1 MESPKGLIA
10 WFARNNVAANLLM
23 IVLMVGGLISAIT
36 INKEIF
42 PSFSLN
48 LINIS
53 VAYPGAAP
61 QEIEEG
67 INIKIEESIQDI
79 NGIKKVT
86 SVASEGVGSV
96 SIEVDDG
103 YDVQQVLDEA
113 KLRLDAISTF
123 PANIEKPN
131 IYQIKPENNVIWVSV
146 YGDLSLQE
154 MKELAKSIR
163 NDITDLP
170 AVTRA
175 KVTGVRDYEI
185 SVELSEDKLR
195 EYGLTFS
202 QVALAVQNS
211 SIDLPGGAIRAQDGD
226 ILLRTK
232 GQAYTGEDFAQIVVQ
247 TRADGS
253 RIMLPQVANIKDDFE
268 ERLEYT
274 RFNGKPAA
282 IIEITSIDDQNAL
295 DISAQVKDYIATKKL
310 SLPSKA
316 QLDTWG
322 DLTHYLEGR
331 LNMML
336 SNMFYGALLV
346 FLILALFLD
355 LKLAF
360 WVMMGLPVCFLGTML
375 IMPLEP
381 FNMSINMLTLFAFIL
396 VLGIVVDDAIVIGES
411 AYTEVE
417 EHGHS
422 MDNVVRGALNV
433 AMPATFGVLT
443 TIAAFVPMIMISGPM
458 GIIWKSIGMVV
469 ILCLAFSLV
478 ESKLIL
484 PAHLARMKY
493 NKNKPRNNVFSRFK
507 GQLNDKLQHFVHHSY
522 RDFLGRCIK
531 HRYNVVAVFLG
542 VLVLSITL
550 VTSGKVRWVFF
561 PDIPSDFIQV
571 QIEMDEGSSELNTLH
586 VVQRV
591 EEALYT
597 MNDILEKEYGAPVV
611 KHSFINMSSRSSAFI
626 FAELTK
632 GEDRDV
638 DGVTIATKWREL
650 IPELL
655 SVKKL
660 NINASTNDAGGDISF
675 RLTSNDLDSLS
686 KAAKEIKEKLATYE
700 GVYDIADSFSSGSEE
715 IRLRIKPEAQAQGL
729 TLSDLARQVRY
740 GFYGYEAQRILRNK
754 EEVKVMVRYPLE
766 QRRTIGHLEN
776 MLIRTP
782 EGIAVPFSTVAD
794 IDIGE
799 SYASITRVDGRRAIT
814 ITANVDKNKVEPSKV
829 VGEIQDSF
837 LPELMRH
844 YPKVSAALDGSS
856 LDEQKALLGL
866 LQGLFFAMFTIYAL
880 MAIPLKSYSQP
891 LIIMSVIPFGMIG
904 ALFGHFILG
913 LSMSVLSLCGIVALA
928 GVVVNDSLILVDFV
942 NRARSEGHA
951 IKHAAI
957 DAGCYRFRA
966 IILTSM
972 TTFVGLVPIILERS
986 LQAQIVIPM
995 ATSLA
1000 FGILF
1005 STLVTLILVPI
1016 LYIILDDIKRNLS
1029 RFYRW
1034 WWQPSATEPASSSS
1048 GTSQKFDPSY
1058 NQEADQEPSQQSI
1071 QDKAAAAVIKPL
1083 N

>member
-1 MESPKGLIA
+1 MDTQKGILA
-10 WFARNNVAANLLM
+10 WFARNSVAANLLM
-23 IVLMVGGLISAIT
+23 WALLVGGLFST
-36 INKEIF
+36 VLINKEVF
-42 PSFSLN
+42 PSFELN
-48 LINIS
+48 LLNIS

-67 INIKIEESIQDI
+67 INIKIEEAIQDI

-86 SVASEGVGSV
+86 SVASEGVGSITV
-96 SIEVDDG
+96 EVEDG
-103 YDVQQVLDEA
+103 YEVQTVLDEA

-123 PANIEKPN
+123 PVNIEKPN

-146 YGDLSLQE
+146 YGDMTLHD
-154 MKELAKSIR
+154 MKELAKSVR
-163 NDITDLP
+163 DDLTQLP

-185 SVELSEDKLR
+185 AIEVSEDKLR
-195 EYGLTFS
+195 EYGLTFT

-211 SIDLPGGAIRAQDGD
+211 SFDLPGGSIRAQDGD

-232 GQAYTGEDFAQIVVQ
+232 GQAYTGDDFANIVVT
-247 TRADGS
+247 TRPDGS
-253 RIMLPQVANIKDDFE
+253 RVMLPQVATIKDDFE

-282 IIEITSIDDQNAL
+282 IIEVTSVDDQNAL
-295 DISAQVKDYIATKKL
+295 DIAAQVKQYVEDRRAT
-310 SLPSKA
+310 LPANA

-322 DLTHYLEGR
+322 DMTHYLKGR
-331 LNMML
+331 LNMMM

-346 FLILALFLD
+346 FIILAMFLD

-381 FNMSINMLTLFAFIL
+381 FSMTINMLTLFAFIL

-417 EHGHS
+417 RHGHS
-422 MDNVVRGALNV
+422 VENVIRGAQKV

-443 TIAAFVPMIMISGPM
+443 TIAAFIPMLMVSGPM

-478 ESKLIL
+478 ESKFIL
-484 PAHLARMKY
+484 PAHLAHMKF
-493 NKNKPRNNVFSRFK
+493 KKPGAPRGFFGRLKANF
-507 GQLNDKLQHFVHHSY
+507 NDRVQHFIHHSY
-522 RDFLGRCIK
+522 RNFLERCIK
-531 HRYNVVAVFLG
+531 HRYNVVAAFIG
-542 VLVLSITL
+542 VLILSIAL
-550 VTSGKVRWVFF
+550 VASGKVRWVFF

-571 QIEMDEGSSELNTLH
+571 QLEMDEGSSEENTLK
-586 VVQRV
+586 VVQSI
-591 EEALYT
+591 EEALYK
-597 MNDILEKEYGAPVV
+597 MNDKMEKDNGYQVV
-611 KHSFINMSSRSSAFI
+611 KHSFINMSSRTSAFI

-632 GEDRDV
+632 GEDREV
-638 DGVTIATKWREL
+638 DGVTIAAAWREQL
-650 IPELL
+650 PELL

-660 NINASTNDAGGDISF
+660 SFNASTNDAGGDISF
-675 RLTSNDLDSLS
+675 RLTSSDLDELS
-686 KAAKEIKEKLATYE
+686 AASKELKQKLASYE
-700 GVYDIADSFSSGSEE
+700 GVYDIADNFSSGSHE
-715 IRLRIKPEAQAQGL
+715 IRLKIRPEAEALGL

-754 EEVKVMVRYPLE
+754 EEIKVMVRYPLE
-766 QRRTIGHLEN
+766 QRRTVGYLEN

-782 EGIAVPFSTVAD
+782 TGTSVPFSTVAQ
-794 IDIGE
+794 IEKGE
-799 SYASITRVDGRRAIT
+799 SYASITRVDGKRAIT
-814 ITANVDKNKVEPSKV
+814 ITANANKNIVEPSKV
-829 VGEIQDSF
+829 VQEIQKDY
-837 LPELMRH
+837 LPQLQAK
-844 YPKVSAALDGSS
+844 YPKIQTALDGGS
-856 LDEQKALLGL
+856 LDEQNAMVGL
-866 LQGLFFAMFTIYAL
+866 MQGFFFALFTIYAL

-891 LIIMSVIPFGMIG
+891 LIIMSVIPFGIIG
-904 ALFGHFILG
+904 ALFGHLIQG
-913 LSMSVLSLCGIVALA
+913 LAMSVLSLCGIVALA

-942 NRARSEGHA
+942 NRAREQGQSVRQ
-951 IKHAAI
+951 AAV
-957 DAGCYRFRA
+957 DSGCYRFRA
-966 IILTSM
+966 IILTSL

-1005 STLVTLILVPI
+1005 STVVTLILVPL
-1016 LYIILDDIKRNLS
+1016 LYIILDDVSRSSS
-1029 RFYRW
+1029 RFFNW
-1034 WWQPSATEPASSSS
+1034 WWQPKKNNDEDVKHPDFE
-1048 GTSQKFDPSY
+1048 Q
-1058 NQEADQEPSQQSI
+1058 
-1071 QDKAAAAVIKPL
+1071 AVTTDYKKDYL
-1083 N
+1083 

>member
-1 MESPKGLIA
+1 MDTQKGILA
-10 WFARNNVAANLLM
+10 WFARNSVAANLLM
-23 IVLMVGGLISAIT
+23 WALLVGGLFST
-36 INKEIF
+36 VLINKEVF
-42 PSFSLN
+42 PSFELN
-48 LINIS
+48 LLNIS

-67 INIKIEESIQDI
+67 INIKIEEAIQDI

-86 SVASEGVGSV
+86 SVASEGVGSITV
-96 SIEVDDG
+96 EVEDG
-103 YDVQQVLDEA
+103 YEVQTVLDEA

-123 PANIEKPN
+123 PVNIEKPN

-146 YGDLSLQE
+146 YGDMTLHD
-154 MKELAKSIR
+154 MKELAKSVR
-163 NDITDLP
+163 DDLTQLP

-185 SVELSEDKLR
+185 AIEVSENKLR

-211 SIDLPGGAIRAQDGD
+211 SFDLPGGSIRAQDGD

-232 GQAYTGEDFAQIVVQ
+232 GQAYTGDDFANIVVT
-247 TRADGS
+247 TRPDGS
-253 RIMLPQVANIKDDFE
+253 RVMLPQVATIKDDFE

-282 IIEITSIDDQNAL
+282 IIEVTSVDDQNAL
-295 DISAQVKDYIATKKL
+295 DIAAQVKQYVEDRRAT
-310 SLPSKA
+310 LPANA

-322 DLTHYLEGR
+322 DMTHYLKGR
-331 LNMML
+331 LNMMM

-346 FLILALFLD
+346 FIILAMFLD

-381 FNMSINMLTLFAFIL
+381 FSMTINMLTLFAFIL

-417 EHGHS
+417 RHGHS
-422 MDNVVRGALNV
+422 VDNVIRGAQKV

-443 TIAAFVPMIMISGPM
+443 TIAAFIPMLMVSGPM

-478 ESKLIL
+478 ESKFIL
-484 PAHLARMKY
+484 PAHLAHMKF
-493 NKNKPRNNVFSRFK
+493 KKPGAPRGFFGRLKANF
-507 GQLNDKLQHFVHHSY
+507 NDRVQHFIHHSY
-522 RDFLGRCIK
+522 RNFLERCIK
-531 HRYNVVAVFLG
+531 QRYNVVAAFIG
-542 VLVLSITL
+542 VLILSIAL
-550 VTSGKVRWVFF
+550 VASGKVRWVFF

-571 QIEMDEGSSELNTLH
+571 QLEMDEGSSEENTLK
-586 VVQRV
+586 VVQSI
-591 EEALYT
+591 EEALYK
-597 MNDILEKEYGAPVV
+597 MNDKMEQDNGYQVV
-611 KHSFINMSSRSSAFI
+611 KHSFINMSSRTSAFI

-632 GEDRDV
+632 GEDREV
-638 DGVTIATKWREL
+638 DGVTIAAAWREQL
-650 IPELL
+650 PELL

-660 NINASTNDAGGDISF
+660 SFNASTNDAGGDISF
-675 RLTSNDLDSLS
+675 RLTSSDLDELS
-686 KAAKEIKEKLATYE
+686 AASKELKQKLASYE
-700 GVYDIADSFSSGSEE
+700 GVYDIADNFSSGSHE
-715 IRLRIKPEAQAQGL
+715 IRLKIRPEAEALGL

-754 EEVKVMVRYPLE
+754 EEIKVMVRYPLE
-766 QRRTIGHLEN
+766 QRRTVGYLEN

-782 EGIAVPFSTVAD
+782 TGTSVPFSTVAQ
-794 IDIGE
+794 IEKGE
-799 SYASITRVDGRRAIT
+799 SYASITRVDGKRAIT
-814 ITANVDKNKVEPSKV
+814 ITANANKNIVEPSKV
-829 VGEIQDSF
+829 VQEIQKDY
-837 LPELMRH
+837 LPQLQSK
-844 YPKVSAALDGSS
+844 YPKIQTALDGGS
-856 LDEQKALLGL
+856 LDEQNAMIGL
-866 LQGLFFAMFTIYAL
+866 MQGFFFALFTIYAL

-891 LIIMSVIPFGMIG
+891 LIIMSVIPFGIIG
-904 ALFGHFILG
+904 ALFGHLIQG
-913 LSMSVLSLCGIVALA
+913 LAMSVLSLCGIVALA

-942 NRARSEGHA
+942 NRAREQGQSVRQ
-951 IKHAAI
+951 AAV
-957 DAGCYRFRA
+957 DSGCYRFRA
-966 IILTSM
+966 IILTSL

-1005 STLVTLILVPI
+1005 STVVTLILVPL
-1016 LYIILDDIKRNLS
+1016 LYIILDDVSRSSS
-1029 RFYRW
+1029 RFFNW
-1034 WWQPSATEPASSSS
+1034 WWQPKKTNDEDVKHPDFE
-1048 GTSQKFDPSY
+1048 Q
-1058 NQEADQEPSQQSI
+1058 
-1071 QDKAAAAVIKPL
+1071 AVTTDYKKDYL
-1083 N
+1083 

>member
-1 MESPKGLIA
+1 MDTQKGILA
-10 WFARNNVAANLLM
+10 WFARNSVAANLLM
-23 IVLMVGGLISAIT
+23 WALLVGGLFST
-36 INKEIF
+36 VLINKEVF
-42 PSFSLN
+42 PSFELN
-48 LINIS
+48 LLNIS

-67 INIKIEESIQDI
+67 INIKIEEAIQDI

-86 SVASEGVGSV
+86 SVASEGVGSITV
-96 SIEVDDG
+96 EVEDG
-103 YDVQQVLDEA
+103 YEVQTVLDEA

-123 PANIEKPN
+123 PVNIEKPN

-146 YGDLSLQE
+146 YGDMTLHD
-154 MKELAKSIR
+154 MKELAKSVR
-163 NDITDLP
+163 DDLTQLP

-185 SVELSEDKLR
+185 AIEVSEDKLR
-195 EYGLTFS
+195 EYGLTFT

-211 SIDLPGGAIRAQDGD
+211 SFDLPGGSIRAQDGD

-232 GQAYTGEDFAQIVVQ
+232 GQAYTGDDFANIVVT
-247 TRADGS
+247 TRPDGS
-253 RIMLPQVANIKDDFE
+253 RVMLPQVATIKDDFE

-282 IIEITSIDDQNAL
+282 IIEVTSVDDQNAL
-295 DISAQVKDYIATKKL
+295 DIAAQVKQYVEDRRAT
-310 SLPSKA
+310 LPANA

-322 DLTHYLEGR
+322 DMTHYLKGR
-331 LNMML
+331 LNMMM

-346 FLILALFLD
+346 FIILAMFLD

-381 FNMSINMLTLFAFIL
+381 FSMTINMLTLFAFIL

-417 EHGHS
+417 RHGHS
-422 MDNVVRGALNV
+422 VENVIRGAQKV

-443 TIAAFVPMIMISGPM
+443 TIAAFIPMLMVSGPM

-478 ESKLIL
+478 ESKFIL
-484 PAHLARMKY
+484 PAHLAHMKF
-493 NKNKPRNNVFSRFK
+493 KKPGAPRGFFGRLKANF
-507 GQLNDKLQHFVHHSY
+507 NDRVQHFIHHSY
-522 RDFLGRCIK
+522 RNFLERCIK
-531 HRYNVVAVFLG
+531 QRYNVVAAFIG
-542 VLVLSITL
+542 VLILSIAL
-550 VTSGKVRWVFF
+550 VASGKVRWVFF

-571 QIEMDEGSSELNTLH
+571 QLEMDEGSSEENTLK
-586 VVQRV
+586 VVQSI
-591 EEALYT
+591 EEALYK
-597 MNDILEKEYGAPVV
+597 MNDKMEKDNGYQVV
-611 KHSFINMSSRSSAFI
+611 KHSFINMSSRTSAFI

-632 GEDRDV
+632 GEDRVV
-638 DGVTIATKWREL
+638 DGVTIAAAWREQL
-650 IPELL
+650 PELL

-660 NINASTNDAGGDISF
+660 SFNASTNDAGGDISF
-675 RLTSNDLDSLS
+675 RLTSSDLDELS
-686 KAAKEIKEKLATYE
+686 AASKELKQKLASYE
-700 GVYDIADSFSSGSEE
+700 GVYDIADNFSSGSHE
-715 IRLRIKPEAQAQGL
+715 IRLKIRPEAEALGL

-754 EEVKVMVRYPLE
+754 EEIKVMVRYPLE
-766 QRRTIGHLEN
+766 QRRTVGYLEN

-782 EGIAVPFSTVAD
+782 TGTSVPFSTVAQ
-794 IDIGE
+794 IEKGE
-799 SYASITRVDGRRAIT
+799 SYASITRVDGKRAIT
-814 ITANVDKNKVEPSKV
+814 ITANANKNIVEPSKV
-829 VGEIQDSF
+829 VQEIQKDY
-837 LPELMRH
+837 LPQLQAK
-844 YPKVSAALDGSS
+844 YPKIQTALDGGS
-856 LDEQKALLGL
+856 LDEQNAMVGL
-866 LQGLFFAMFTIYAL
+866 MQGFFFALFTIYAL

-891 LIIMSVIPFGMIG
+891 LIIMSVIPFGIIG
-904 ALFGHFILG
+904 ALFGHLIQG
-913 LSMSVLSLCGIVALA
+913 LAMSVLSLCGIVALA

-942 NRARSEGHA
+942 NRAREQGQSVRQ
-951 IKHAAI
+951 AAV
-957 DAGCYRFRA
+957 DSGCYRFRA
-966 IILTSM
+966 IILTSL

-1005 STLVTLILVPI
+1005 STVVTLILVPL
-1016 LYIILDDIKRNLS
+1016 LYIILDDVSRSSS
-1029 RFYRW
+1029 RFFNW
-1034 WWQPSATEPASSSS
+1034 WWQPKKTNDEDVKHPDFE
-1048 GTSQKFDPSY
+1048 Q
-1058 NQEADQEPSQQSI
+1058 
-1071 QDKAAAAVIKPL
+1071 AVTTDYKKDYL
-1083 N
+1083 

>member
-1 MESPKGLIA
+1 MDTQKGILA
-10 WFARNNVAANLLM
+10 WFARNSVAANLLM
-23 IVLMVGGLISAIT
+23 WALLVGGLFST
-36 INKEIF
+36 VLINKEVF
-42 PSFSLN
+42 PSFELN
-48 LINIS
+48 LLNIS

-67 INIKIEESIQDI
+67 INIKIEEAIQDI

-86 SVASEGVGSV
+86 SVASEGVGSITV
-96 SIEVDDG
+96 EVEDG
-103 YDVQQVLDEA
+103 YEVQTVLDEA

-123 PANIEKPN
+123 PVNIEKPN

-146 YGDLSLQE
+146 YGDMTLHD
-154 MKELAKSIR
+154 MKELAKSVR
-163 NDITDLP
+163 DDLTQLP

-185 SVELSEDKLR
+185 AIEVSEDKLR
-195 EYGLTFS
+195 EYGLTFT

-211 SIDLPGGAIRAQDGD
+211 SFDLPGGSIRAQDGD

-232 GQAYTGEDFAQIVVQ
+232 GQAYTGDDFANIVVT
-247 TRADGS
+247 TRPDGS
-253 RIMLPQVANIKDDFE
+253 RVMLPQVATIKDDFE

-282 IIEITSIDDQNAL
+282 IIEVTSVDDQNAL
-295 DISAQVKDYIATKKL
+295 DIAAQVKQYVENRRAT
-310 SLPSKA
+310 LPANA

-322 DLTHYLEGR
+322 DMTHYLKGR
-331 LNMML
+331 LNMMM

-346 FLILALFLD
+346 FIILAMFLD

-381 FNMSINMLTLFAFIL
+381 FSMTINMLTLFAFIL

-417 EHGHS
+417 RHGHS
-422 MDNVVRGALNV
+422 VDNVIRGAQKV

-443 TIAAFVPMIMISGPM
+443 TIAAFIPMLMVSGPM

-478 ESKLIL
+478 ESKFIL
-484 PAHLARMKY
+484 PAHLAHMKF
-493 NKNKPRNNVFSRFK
+493 KKPGAPRGFFGRLKANF
-507 GQLNDKLQHFVHHSY
+507 NDRVQHFIHHSY
-522 RDFLGRCIK
+522 RNFLERCIK
-531 HRYNVVAVFLG
+531 QRYNVVAAFIG
-542 VLVLSITL
+542 VLVLSIAL
-550 VTSGKVRWVFF
+550 VASGKVRWVFF

-571 QIEMDEGSSELNTLH
+571 QLEMDEGSSEDNTLK
-586 VVQRV
+586 VVQSI
-591 EEALYT
+591 EEALYK
-597 MNDILEKEYGAPVV
+597 MNDKMEQDNGYQVV
-611 KHSFINMSSRSSAFI
+611 KHSFINMSSRTSAFI

-632 GEDRDV
+632 GEDREV
-638 DGVTIATKWREL
+638 DGVTIAAAWREQL
-650 IPELL
+650 PELL

-660 NINASTNDAGGDISF
+660 SFNASTNDAGGDISF
-675 RLTSNDLDSLS
+675 RLTSSDLDELS
-686 KAAKEIKEKLATYE
+686 AASKELKQKLASYE
-700 GVYDIADSFSSGSEE
+700 GVYDIADNFSSGSHE
-715 IRLRIKPEAQAQGL
+715 IRLKIRPEAEALGL

-754 EEVKVMVRYPLE
+754 EEIKVMVRYPLE
-766 QRRTIGHLEN
+766 QRRTVGYLEN

-782 EGIAVPFSTVAD
+782 TGTSVPFSTVAQ
-794 IDIGE
+794 IEKGE
-799 SYASITRVDGRRAIT
+799 SYASITRVDGKRAIT
-814 ITANVDKNKVEPSKV
+814 ITANANKNIVEPSKV
-829 VGEIQDSF
+829 VQEIQKDY
-837 LPELMRH
+837 LPQLQAK
-844 YPKVSAALDGSS
+844 YPKIQTALDGGS
-856 LDEQKALLGL
+856 LDEQNAMVGL
-866 LQGLFFAMFTIYAL
+866 MQGFFFALFTIYAL

-891 LIIMSVIPFGMIG
+891 LIIMSVIPFGIIG
-904 ALFGHFILG
+904 ALFGHLIQG
-913 LSMSVLSLCGIVALA
+913 LAMSVLSLCGIVALA

-942 NRARSEGHA
+942 NRAREQGQSVRQ
-951 IKHAAI
+951 AAV
-957 DAGCYRFRA
+957 DSGCYRFRA
-966 IILTSM
+966 IILTSL

-1005 STLVTLILVPI
+1005 STVVTLILVPL
-1016 LYIILDDIKRNLS
+1016 LYIILDDVSRSSS
-1029 RFYRW
+1029 RFFNW
-1034 WWQPSATEPASSSS
+1034 WWQPKKTNDEDVKHPDFE
-1048 GTSQKFDPSY
+1048 Q
-1058 NQEADQEPSQQSI
+1058 
-1071 QDKAAAAVIKPL
+1071 AVTTDYKKDYL
-1083 N
+1083 

>member
-1 MESPKGLIA
+1 MDTQKGILA
-10 WFARNNVAANLLM
+10 WFARNSVAANLLM
-23 IVLMVGGLISAIT
+23 WALLVGGLFST
-36 INKEIF
+36 VLINKEVF
-42 PSFSLN
+42 PSFELN
-48 LINIS
+48 LLNIS

-67 INIKIEESIQDI
+67 INIKIEEAIQDI

-86 SVASEGVGSV
+86 SVASEGVGSITV
-96 SIEVDDG
+96 EVEDG
-103 YDVQQVLDEA
+103 YEVQTVLDEA

-123 PANIEKPN
+123 PVNIEKPN

-146 YGDLSLQE
+146 YGDMTLHD
-154 MKELAKSIR
+154 MKELAKSVR
-163 NDITDLP
+163 DDLTQLP

-185 SVELSEDKLR
+185 AIEVSEDKLR
-195 EYGLTFS
+195 EYGLTFT

-211 SIDLPGGAIRAQDGD
+211 SFDLPGGSIRAQDGD

-232 GQAYTGEDFAQIVVQ
+232 GQAYTGDDFANIVVT
-247 TRADGS
+247 TRPDGS
-253 RIMLPQVANIKDDFE
+253 RVMLPQVATIKDDFE

-282 IIEITSIDDQNAL
+282 IIEVTSVDDQNAL
-295 DISAQVKDYIATKKL
+295 DIAAQVKQYVEDRRAT
-310 SLPSKA
+310 LPANA

-322 DLTHYLEGR
+322 DMTHYLKGR
-331 LNMML
+331 LNMMM

-346 FLILALFLD
+346 FIILAMFLD

-381 FNMSINMLTLFAFIL
+381 FSMTINMLTLFAFIL

-417 EHGHS
+417 RHGHS
-422 MDNVVRGALNV
+422 VDNVIRGAQKV

-443 TIAAFVPMIMISGPM
+443 TIAAFIPMLMVSGPM

-478 ESKLIL
+478 ESKFIL
-484 PAHLARMKY
+484 PAHLAHMKF
-493 NKNKPRNNVFSRFK
+493 KKPGAPRGFFGRLKANF
-507 GQLNDKLQHFVHHSY
+507 NDRVQYFIHHSY
-522 RDFLGRCIK
+522 RNFLERCIK
-531 HRYNVVAVFLG
+531 QRYNVVAAFIG
-542 VLVLSITL
+542 VLILSIAL
-550 VTSGKVRWVFF
+550 VASGKVRWVFF

-571 QIEMDEGSSELNTLH
+571 QLEMDEGSSEENTLK
-586 VVQRV
+586 VVQSI
-591 EEALYT
+591 EEALYK
-597 MNDILEKEYGAPVV
+597 MNDKMEQDNGYQVV
-611 KHSFINMSSRSSAFI
+611 KHSFINMSSRTSAFI

-632 GEDRDV
+632 GEDREV
-638 DGVTIATKWREL
+638 DGVTIAAAWREQL
-650 IPELL
+650 PELL

-660 NINASTNDAGGDISF
+660 SFNASTNDAGGDISF
-675 RLTSNDLDSLS
+675 RLTSSDLDELS
-686 KAAKEIKEKLATYE
+686 AASKELKQKLASYE
-700 GVYDIADSFSSGSEE
+700 GVYDIADNFSSGSHE
-715 IRLRIKPEAQAQGL
+715 IRLKIRPEAEALGL

-754 EEVKVMVRYPLE
+754 EEIKVMVRYPLE
-766 QRRTIGHLEN
+766 QRRTVGYLEN

-782 EGIAVPFSTVAD
+782 TGTSVPFSTVAQ
-794 IDIGE
+794 IEKGE
-799 SYASITRVDGRRAIT
+799 SYASITRVDGKRAIT
-814 ITANVDKNKVEPSKV
+814 ITANANKNIVEPSKV
-829 VGEIQDSF
+829 VQEIQKDY
-837 LPELMRH
+837 LPQLQAK
-844 YPKVSAALDGSS
+844 YPKIQTALDGGS
-856 LDEQKALLGL
+856 LDEQNAMVGL
-866 LQGLFFAMFTIYAL
+866 MQGFFFALFTIYAL

-891 LIIMSVIPFGMIG
+891 LIIMSVIPFGIIG
-904 ALFGHFILG
+904 ALFGHLIQG
-913 LSMSVLSLCGIVALA
+913 LAMSVLSLCGIVALA

-942 NRARSEGHA
+942 NRAREQGLSVRQ
-951 IKHAAI
+951 AAV
-957 DAGCYRFRA
+957 DSGCYRFRA
-966 IILTSM
+966 IILTSL

-1005 STLVTLILVPI
+1005 STVVTLILVPL
-1016 LYIILDDIKRNLS
+1016 LYIILDDVSRSSS
-1029 RFYRW
+1029 RFFNW
-1034 WWQPSATEPASSSS
+1034 WWQPKKTNDEDVKHPDFE
-1048 GTSQKFDPSY
+1048 Q
-1058 NQEADQEPSQQSI
+1058 
-1071 QDKAAAAVIKPL
+1071 AVTTDYKKDYL
-1083 N
+1083 

>member
-1 MESPKGLIA
+1 MDTQKGILA
-10 WFARNNVAANLLM
+10 WFARNSVAANLLM
-23 IVLMVGGLISAIT
+23 WALLVGGLFST
-36 INKEIF
+36 VLINKEVF
-42 PSFSLN
+42 PSFELN
-48 LINIS
+48 LLNIS

-67 INIKIEESIQDI
+67 INIKIEEAIQDI

-86 SVASEGVGSV
+86 SVASEGVGSITV
-96 SIEVDDG
+96 EVEDG
-103 YDVQQVLDEA
+103 YEVQTVLDEA

-123 PANIEKPN
+123 PVNIEKPN

-146 YGDLSLQE
+146 YGDMTLHD
-154 MKELAKSIR
+154 MKELAKSVR
-163 NDITDLP
+163 DDLTQLP

-185 SVELSEDKLR
+185 AIEVSEDKLR
-195 EYGLTFS
+195 EYGLTFT

-211 SIDLPGGAIRAQDGD
+211 SFDLPGGSIRAQDGD

-232 GQAYTGEDFAQIVVQ
+232 GQAYTGDDFANIVVT
-247 TRADGS
+247 TRPDGS
-253 RIMLPQVANIKDDFE
+253 RVMLPQVATIKDDFE

-282 IIEITSIDDQNAL
+282 IIEVTSVDDQNAL
-295 DISAQVKDYIATKKL
+295 DIAAQVKQYVEDRRAT
-310 SLPSKA
+310 LPANA

-322 DLTHYLEGR
+322 DMTHYLKGR
-331 LNMML
+331 LNMMM

-346 FLILALFLD
+346 FIILAMFLD

-381 FNMSINMLTLFAFIL
+381 FSMTINMLTLFAFIL

-417 EHGHS
+417 RHGHS
-422 MDNVVRGALNV
+422 VDNVIRGAQKV

-443 TIAAFVPMIMISGPM
+443 TIAAFIPMLMVSGPM

-478 ESKLIL
+478 ESKFIL
-484 PAHLARMKY
+484 PAHLAHMKF
-493 NKNKPRNNVFSRFK
+493 KKPGAPRGFFSRLKANF
-507 GQLNDKLQHFVHHSY
+507 NDRVQHFIHHSY
-522 RDFLGRCIK
+522 RNFLERCIK
-531 HRYNVVAVFLG
+531 QRYNVVAAFIG
-542 VLVLSITL
+542 VLILSIAL
-550 VTSGKVRWVFF
+550 VASGKVRWVFF

-571 QIEMDEGSSELNTLH
+571 QLEMDEGSSEENTLK
-586 VVQRV
+586 VVQSI
-591 EEALYT
+591 EEALYK
-597 MNDILEKEYGAPVV
+597 MNDKMEQDNGYQVV
-611 KHSFINMSSRSSAFI
+611 KHSFINMSSRTSAFI

-632 GEDRDV
+632 GEDREV
-638 DGVTIATKWREL
+638 DGVTIAAAWREQL
-650 IPELL
+650 PELL

-660 NINASTNDAGGDISF
+660 SFNASTNDAGGDISF
-675 RLTSNDLDSLS
+675 RLTSSDLDELS
-686 KAAKEIKEKLATYE
+686 AASKELKQKLASYE
-700 GVYDIADSFSSGSEE
+700 GVYDIADNFSSGSHE
-715 IRLRIKPEAQAQGL
+715 IRLKIRPEAEALGL

-754 EEVKVMVRYPLE
+754 EEIKVMVRYPLE
-766 QRRTIGHLEN
+766 QRRTVGYLEN

-782 EGIAVPFSTVAD
+782 TGTSVPFSTVAQ
-794 IDIGE
+794 IEKGE
-799 SYASITRVDGRRAIT
+799 SYASITRVDGKRAIT
-814 ITANVDKNKVEPSKV
+814 ITANANKNIVEPSKV
-829 VGEIQDSF
+829 VQEIQKDY
-837 LPELMRH
+837 LPQLQAK
-844 YPKVSAALDGSS
+844 YPKIQTALDGGS
-856 LDEQKALLGL
+856 LDEQNAMVGL
-866 LQGLFFAMFTIYAL
+866 MQGFFFALFTIYAL

-891 LIIMSVIPFGMIG
+891 LIIMSVIPFGIIG
-904 ALFGHFILG
+904 ALFGHLIQG
-913 LSMSVLSLCGIVALA
+913 LAMSVLSLCGIVALA

-942 NRARSEGHA
+942 NRAREQGLSVRQ
-951 IKHAAI
+951 AAV
-957 DAGCYRFRA
+957 DSGCYRFRA
-966 IILTSM
+966 IILTSL

-1005 STLVTLILVPI
+1005 STVVTLILVPL
-1016 LYIILDDIKRNLS
+1016 LYIILDDVSRSSS
-1029 RFYRW
+1029 RFFNW
-1034 WWQPSATEPASSSS
+1034 WWQPKKTNDEDVKHPDFE
-1048 GTSQKFDPSY
+1048 Q
-1058 NQEADQEPSQQSI
+1058 
-1071 QDKAAAAVIKPL
+1071 AVTTDYKKDYL
-1083 N
+1083 